1 MDLMSLLGVEIPQE
15 EVVTKAAAK
24 KADSKKSAK
33 KDTGKGSEKRFSS
46 VSIKSIW
53 FLFERD
59 YEGDGKTLKEINAEL
74 QSEYPGPYVIAEDK
88 KKLVLYGDNTGTPV
102 KLDKTIPVGSKIAI
116 GQYQICTSSEASLE
130 DGFRELPHL
139 LFETVPAAVK
149 RDDLYFPIFKE
160 KKLKDADIVFPVHI
174 GLQNEVVVELSDVKE
189 GETNIAALK
198 RIFMQ
203 QYPDMKVSGF
213 TSYTGEDEQVNY
225 LPVLAVL
232 NPSTTKKEELFDL
245 PVDILVDNDIKTLTA
260 EMFGKDQV
268 TREDVSQMVK
278 KLYWRLNTDGHT
290 VVLGYNKEH
299 NTFIVSCE
307 SSSKG

>member
-15 EVVTKAAAK
+15 EVVTKAATK
-24 KADSKKSAK
+24 KADKKSAK
-33 KDTGKGSEKRFSS
+33 KDTGKDSEKRFSS

-102 KLDKTIPVGSKIAI
+102 KLDKTIPVGSKITI
-116 GQYQICTSSEASLE
+116 GQYQICTSSEASLK

-139 LFETVPAAVK
+139 LFETVPEAVMSN
-149 RDDLYFPIFKE
+149 DLYFPIFKE

-232 NPSTTKKEELFDL
+232 NPSATKKEKLFDL

-268 TREDVSQMVK
+268 TRGDVSQMVK

-290 VVLGYNKEH
+290 VVLGYNEEH